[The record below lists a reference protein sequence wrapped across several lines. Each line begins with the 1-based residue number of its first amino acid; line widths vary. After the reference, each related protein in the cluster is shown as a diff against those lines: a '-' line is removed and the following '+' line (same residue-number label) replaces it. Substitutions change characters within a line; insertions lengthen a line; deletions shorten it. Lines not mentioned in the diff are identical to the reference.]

1 MNQDNFQ
8 LDQNDLT
15 NTTNQNEE
23 RVNKSDVFFIASI
36 VNLFGVVPSA
46 LCTMLLF
53 SLFGVIVQSEL
64 MYRGLLILAIVYGL
78 ASVVF
83 FVVTLILSI
92 KNSKKEN
99 NSPMIVK
106 AIIIC
111 AFLIVMTLIVIEI
124 VRLFRVI

>member
-1 MNQDNFQ
+1 MNQDNSQ

-15 NTTNQNEE
+15 NTTNQHEE

-64 MYRGLLILAIVYGL
+64 MYRGLLILAIVYGV

-99 NSPMIVK
+99 NSPLIVK

>member
-1 MNQDNFQ
+1 MNQDNSQ
-8 LDQNDLT
+8 LDQNDFT
-15 NTTNQNEE
+15 NTTIQNEE

-64 MYRGLLILAIVYGL
+64 MYRGLLILAIVYGV

>member
-1 MNQDNFQ
+1 MY
-8 LDQNDLT
+8 L
-15 NTTNQNEE
+15 
-23 RVNKSDVFFIASI
+23 
-36 VNLFGVVPSA
+36 PSC
-46 LCTMLLF
+46 LSGM
-53 SLFGVIVQSEL
+53 QSEKQYEIDIEQNYYGEVEVL
-64 MYRGLLILAIVYGL
+64 QKIIVD
-78 ASVVF
+78 
-83 FVVTLILSI
+83 IN

>member
-1 MNQDNFQ
+1 MNQDNSQ
-8 LDQNDLT
+8 LDQNDFT

-64 MYRGLLILAIVYGL
+64 MYRGLLILAIVYGV

>member
-1 MNQDNFQ
+1 MNQDNSQ
-8 LDQNDLT
+8 LDQNDFT

-64 MYRGLLILAIVYGL
+64 MYRGLLILAIVYGV

-111 AFLIVMTLIVIEI
+111 AFLIVTTLIVIEI